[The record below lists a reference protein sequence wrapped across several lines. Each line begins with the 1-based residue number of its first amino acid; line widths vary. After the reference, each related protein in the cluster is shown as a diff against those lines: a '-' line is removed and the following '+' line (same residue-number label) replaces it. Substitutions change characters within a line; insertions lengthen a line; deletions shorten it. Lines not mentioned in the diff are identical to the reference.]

1 MPAISSKGIGWFL
14 AGFAGGALVAL
25 AVIFGARALF
35 ATDEPP
41 TAFDPPRLVEETSTA
56 GIQHTYDGEFL
67 FFVGGGVAVFDCDD
81 DGRPDLYLA
90 GGTNPASLFRNEST
104 VGGAL
109 QFAPLPS
116 PATDLTEVT
125 GAYPLDIDGD
135 GHLDLAVLR
144 VGENVL
150 LRGLGEC
157 RFERANEAWAF
168 DGGDAW
174 TAAFSAKWE
183 GAAALPTLAFGN
195 YLALDEE
202 NQPEFACEDGLLL
215 RPDGNRGYPVASPL
229 SPGWCTLSILF
240 SDWDRSGRTDLR
252 MANDRHYYRDGEEQ
266 LWRIAPGETPHL
278 YTHDEGWRRLQ
289 IWGMGLASHDLTG
302 DGLPEVL
309 IASQG
314 DNKLQTLED
323 ATVGPSYQDIA
334 IRRGV
339 TAHRPFMGDNTLP
352 STAWHPEFQDVN
364 NDGFIDLFIS
374 KGNVE
379 AMAEYTAEDP
389 SNLFLGQPDG
399 TFVESAR
406 AAGLLSFGRSR
417 GAALADFNLDGML
430 DLVEVN
436 RRENVRVWR
445 NVGWGE
451 AVSPA
456 AMGNWVAVRLE
467 QPGPNPDAIGSWIEV
482 KVHGRTTLRELTI
495 GGGHAGGQIGWTHFG
510 LGYADSAEMRV
521 QWPDGTTGP
530 WQRLEANAFVIIDR
544 ETPEPSVW
552 SPAEG
557 LAAAQEGL

>member
-1 MPAISSKGIGWFL
+1 MPSRRAIGWFS
-14 AGFAGGALVAL
+14 AGLVGGAAVAL
-25 AVIFGARALF
+25 AGVFTARALL
-35 ATDEPP
+35 AADEPP
-41 TAFDPPRLVEETSTA
+41 AALEPPRFVEETATS
-56 GIQHTYDGEFL
+56 GIQHPYDGEFL

-90 GGTNPASLFRNEST
+90 GGANPASLFHNEST

-109 QFAPLPS
+109 QFTRLPD

-125 GAYPLDIDGD
+125 GAYPLDIEGD
-135 GHLDLAVLR
+135 GRLDLAVLR

-157 RFERANEAWAF
+157 RFERASEAWAF

-174 TAAFSAKWE
+174 TVGFSAKWE
-183 GAAALPTLAFGN
+183 GTEPLPTLAFGN
-195 YLALDEE
+195 YLSLDEQ
-202 NQPEFACEDGLLL
+202 NQPTGACEDSLLL
-215 RPDGNRGYPVASPL
+215 RPDRDRGYPAASPL

-240 SDWDRSGRTDLR
+240 SDWDRSGRADLR

-266 LWRIAPGETPHL
+266 LWRIVPGETPHL
-278 YTHDEGWRRLQ
+278 YTHDEGWRPLQ
-289 IWGMGLASHDLTG
+289 IWGMGIASHDLTG
-302 DGLPEVL
+302 DGLPEVF

-323 ATVGPSYQDIA
+323 AAVGPSYYDIA

-339 TAHRPFMGDNTLP
+339 TAHRPFMGDDTLP

-379 AMAEYTAEDP
+379 AMVEYTADDP
-389 SNLFLGQPDG
+389 SNLLLGQPDG

-451 AVSPA
+451 AASPA
-456 AMGNWVAVRLE
+456 AMGNWVAVRLA
-467 QPGPNPDAIGSWIEV
+467 QPAPNVDAVGSWIEV
-482 KVHGRTTLRELTI
+482 EVDGRTTLRELTV
-495 GGGHAGGQIGWTHFG
+495 GGGHAGGQLGWLHFG
-510 LGYADSAEMRV
+510 LGHADSAKIRI
-521 QWPDGTTGP
+521 QWPDGTTGE
-530 WQRLEANAFVIIDR
+530 WQHLDANTFVIVARDA
-544 ETPEPSVW
+544 PEPSVW

-557 LAAAQEGL
+557 LAAAEEGL